1 MKFHK
6 QSAVL
11 ENILLTQ
18 TQRQLYMRLLT
29 VSLYK
34 TVYFLTVSL
43 TKSKCFMCIANNDV
57 MKGDVGMSHHEK
69 IKVRR
74 RCLHQDTN

>member
-6 QSAVL
+6 QSAVF

-18 TQRQLYMRLLT
+18 TQLPGSSMRLLT

-34 TVYFLTVSL
+34 TVYFPHSFLY
-43 TKSKCFMCIANNDV
+43 
-57 MKGDVGMSHHEK
+57 
-69 IKVRR
+69 
-74 RCLHQDTN
+74 